1 MKSLLLSLFLV
12 ADNICYSQTKVVKKT
27 TEYLNLRTLDYKII
41 TGHDNTLYYSY
52 TFISGYKYPSISEGY
67 YSHGIFERLDG
78 LVKFYNE
85 LANLENQENGFY
97 KLSTAVSGQGS
108 IYADKV
114 STKVKLY
121 SGENHIFKYTTFK
134 MDDIKA
140 DLELLKS
147 LNE

>member
-12 ADNICYSQTKVVKKT
+12 AANICYSQTKVVKKT
-27 TEYLNLRTLDYKII
+27 KEYLNLRTLDYEII
-41 TGHDNTLYYSY
+41 TGYDSTLYYSY

-67 YSHGIFERLDG
+67 YSHGIFESLDG

-97 KLSTAVSGQGS
+97 KLSTVVRGEGS

-114 STKVKLY
+114 STKIKLY
-121 SGENHIFKYTTFK
+121 SSENHIYKYTTLQ
-134 MDDIKA
+134 MNDIKA
-140 DLELLKS
+140 DLELLK
-147 LNE
+147 LRNK